1 MLGGVSRITD
11 QSPGR
16 DIKFQ
21 ETDKKL
27 MEMID
32 ETDRKMLSYI
42 ARLYEATHN
51 EKLDFEKIKN
61 AVDALQQFNSRNE
74 YTYLNNLLH
83 PEKCK
88 GVKIPSQIPIPSCS
102 FQLHNC
108 VTLRTNA
115 SGNLAIMFN
124 PYFLASNIHKET
136 LNTYNLDNNRI
147 RTHIDVFSSL
157 FVNNDPSLDGYS
169 SNENWLPIN
178 IGQEIPPVYDQYRLV
193 SASLV
198 IKYIGRLEDV
208 SGIIGGAIVF
218 DETSDIGGYYTVYY
232 QSSSGVE
239 VPISYPRVPNF
250 LAKYG
255 NFDLAMDSFYR
266 QENLCLEGIRQLY
279 FPIDNSYEEY
289 TKLMNEDLLNITTNI
304 NEISGKPPTAFRMSY
319 KANENYLKNGFN
331 QMVYVLGA
339 PANQTCFKLDIY
351 CNFECL
357 PSTQF
362 LNYLPL
368 SMSTNFITPE
378 MKKEAN
384 IIVQQKPIM
393 KSTEGDDN
401 SNPAPTPSIW
411 DKMKTKFMDSLPGIG
426 KLVASGLVQAIPQL
440 QLGTGLANAMS
451 IAGNAIVNSIG
462 GGS

>member
-124 PYFLASNIHKET
+124 PYFLASNIHNKIPANQVESFNYQT
-136 LNTYNLDNNRI
+136 KFYST
-147 RTHIDVFSSL
+147 L
-157 FVNNDPSLDGYS
+157 FVNNDVNLNGYS

-198 IKYIGRLEDV
+198 IKYIGRLDTV
-208 SGIIGGAIVF
+208 SGVIGGAIVF
-218 DETSDIGGYYTVYY
+218 DETPEIGAAYDVSAGDDVVSFNYI
-232 QSSSGVE
+232 
-239 VPISYPRVPNF
+239 PKN

-289 TKLMNEDLLNITTNI
+289 TRLMNDNLVKIKKIEETDFNVTTGQFTVG
-304 NEISGKPPTAFRMSY
+304 E
-319 KANENYLKNGFN
+319 EYLKNGFR
-331 QMVYVLGA
+331 QVVYVLGA
-339 PANQTCFKLDIY
+339 PANQACFKLDIY

-357 PSTQF
+357 PASPF

-368 SMSTNFITPE
+368 SMNTEFTSPE
-378 MKKEAN
+378 IKKKSSV
-384 IIVQQKPIM
+384 IIQQKPIM
-393 KSTEGDDN
+393 KSTEEV
-401 SNPAPTPSIW
+401 SSVSAAPSI
-411 DKMKTKFMDSLPGIG
+411 
-426 KLVASGLVQAIPQL
+426 
-440 QLGTGLANAMS
+440 
-451 IAGNAIVNSIG
+451 
-462 GGS
+462 